1 MLAFS
6 PGNGLHL
13 SLPINLS
20 IPISFLLSKFLQLTQ
35 KYPSEL
41 NCPNQYR
48 LQKQTLHVVTTLGS
62 PQLSGLFQ
70 PVNLSHSPLHETD
83 KKPSPW
89 GVSQLLL
96 QVGGHFRVDTS
107 KAAAASSA
115 FHPETWSSLG
125 ILQQG
130 GAAMTPGLGW
140 GQRDPAVARFSL
152 ILVTGMSQMWCH
164 CDTVPISTACL
175 RLLTLVD
182 NL

>member
-115 FHPETWSSLG
+115 FHLETWSSLG

-130 GAAMTPGLGW
+130 GGSH
-140 GQRDPAVARFSL
+140 DPW
-152 ILVTGMSQMWCH
+152 TGVGTAGSWRCKVLSYPHDQNVQMWCH
-164 CDTVPISTACL
+164 CDTVPMSTSCL
-175 RLLTLVD
+175 
-182 NL
+182 NF

>member
-115 FHPETWSSLG
+115 FHLETWSSLG

-130 GAAMTPGLGW
+130 GGSH
-140 GQRDPAVARFSL
+140 DPW
-152 ILVTGMSQMWCH
+152 TGVGTAGSWRCKVLSYPHDQNVQMWCH
-164 CDTVPISTACL
+164 CDTVPTSTACP
-175 RLLTLVD
+175 RLLTLID
-182 NL
+182 NS

>member
-115 FHPETWSSLG
+115 FHLETWSSLG

-130 GAAMTPGLGW
+130 GGSH
-140 GQRDPAVARFSL
+140 DPW
-152 ILVTGMSQMWCH
+152 TGVGTAGSYRCKVLSYPHDQNVQMWCH
-164 CDTVPISTACL
+164 CDTVPMSTSCL
-175 RLLTLVD
+175 
-182 NL
+182 NF

>member
-1 MLAFS
+1 MVLFS
-6 PGNGLHL
+6 GNGVHL
-13 SLPINLS
+13 SLPVNACFI
-20 IPISFLLSKFLQLTQ
+20 FLLFKVLQLTQ

-96 QVGGHFRVDTS
+96 QDGGHS
-107 KAAAASSA
+107 KGSSG
-115 FHPETWSSLG
+115 FICFPSRDLEL
-125 ILQQG
+125 L
-130 GAAMTPGLGW
+130 
-140 GQRDPAVARFSL
+140 RDPAAGR
-152 ILVTGMSQMWCH
+152 GQ
-164 CDTVPISTACL
+164 P
-175 RLLTLVD
+175 
-182 NL
+182 

>member
-115 FHPETWSSLG
+115 FHLETWSSLG

-130 GAAMTPGLGW
+130 GGSH
-140 GQRDPAVARFSL
+140 DPWTEVGTDGSCRCMVLTLVAR
-152 ILVTGMSQMWCH
+152 MSQMWCH
-164 CDTVPISTACL
+164 CDTVPRSTTCPKSNAA
-175 RLLTLVD
+175 
-182 NL
+182 